1 MTAADHDALA
11 DMIFDPQVVAY
22 LRYRRVQSPAAFEQ
36 LFTTHFWQTRPLFLA
51 LNVAVI
57 IN

>member
-36 LFTTHFWQTRPLFLA
+36 LFTTHFLADTTTVLA